1 MSTLEVLRGGT
12 LTTVQDLGRPGHRA
26 GGVPASGAMDPF
38 AAAAANLLV
47 GNEARAALLEITL
60 RGPVLRFG
68 RAATI
73 ALAGARFLAVLDGRP
88 LPWNRSVA
96 VAAGGALEIGDA
108 LDGARAWLAVDGGIA
123 VPEVLGSRSTH
134 LRGGFGGHEGRALAA
149 GDRLPLGPPG
159 DGLPRRL
166 AAPLFAPRNGRLE
179 VRILPGAGEEGFTA
193 LARERLTAAEYRVS
207 PLADRVGLRLSG
219 PPLSHTAGAD
229 IPPEGTLPGMVQVP
243 GGGEPIVFGPDGP
256 TTGGYAK
263 IATVAAADLGAL
275 AWLRPGD
282 RLRFRRATLGEA
294 REALARRRAA
304 LAVAV
309 EICSGIE
316 ENSREE
322 GAACTPST

>member
-1 MSTLEVLRGGT
+1 MSGFEILRSGT

-26 GGVPASGAMDPF
+26 AGVPASGAMDPF
-38 AAAAANLLV
+38 AAATANLLA
-47 GNEARAALLEITL
+47 GNAPGAALLEITL

-73 ALAGARFLAVLDGRP
+73 AIAGARFSSSLEGRP
-88 LPWNRSVA
+88 LPWNRSVT
-96 VAAGGALEIGDA
+96 VAAGATLEIGDA

-134 LRGGFGGHEGRALAA
+134 LRGSFGGHEGRALAA
-149 GDRLPLGPPG
+149 GDRLPSGPPG

-166 AAPLFAPRNGRLE
+166 AAPLFAPQGGRLT
-179 VRILPGAGEEGFTA
+179 VRILPGAGEEAFAA
-193 LARERLTAAEYRVS
+193 LALERLTSAEFRVS
-207 PLADRVGLRLSG
+207 PLADRVGIRLSG
-219 PPLSHTAGAD
+219 PPLAHRAGAD

-294 REALARRRAA
+294 REALARRRAS
-304 LAVAV
+304 LAV
-309 EICSGIE
+309 EIRSEIGENPHE
-316 ENSREE
+316 E
-322 GAACTPST
+322 AAPCTPST

>member
-1 MSTLEVLRGGT
+1 MSAVEVLRGGT

-26 GGVPASGAMDPF
+26 AGVPASGAMDPF
-38 AAAAANLLV
+38 AAAAANLLT
-47 GNEARAALLEITL
+47 GNEPGAALLEITL

-68 RAATI
+68 RAARI
-73 ALAGARFLAVLDGRP
+73 ALTGARFAAALDSRP
-88 LPWNRSVA
+88 IPWERSVA
-96 VAAGGALEIGDA
+96 VAAGATLEIGNA
-108 LDGARAWLAVDGGIA
+108 LGGARAWLAVDGGIA
-123 VPEVLGSRSTH
+123 VPPVLGSRSTH

-166 AAPLFAPRNGRLE
+166 AAPLFAPERGRLT
-179 VRILPGAGEEGFTA
+179 VRILPGAGEEAFPA
-193 LARERLTAAEYRVS
+193 LALERLTGAEFRVS
-207 PLADRVGLRLSG
+207 PLADRVGIRLSG
-219 PPLSHTAGAD
+219 PPIAHRAGAD

-282 RLRFRRATLGEA
+282 RLRFRRVTLGEA
-294 REALARRRAA
+294 REALARRRAS
-304 LAVAV
+304 LAV
-309 EICSGIE
+309 EICSEIDQ
-316 ENSREE
+316 NPREE

>member
-1 MSTLEVLRGGT
+1 MSSVEVLHGGT
-12 LTTVQDLGRPGHRA
+12 LTTVQDLGRPGYRA
-26 GGVPASGAMDPF
+26 SGVPASGAMDPF
-38 AAAAANLLV
+38 AAAAANLLA
-47 GNEARAALLEITL
+47 GNEPGAALLEITL

-73 ALAGARFLAVLDGRP
+73 AITGARFSASLAGRP
-88 LPWNRSVA
+88 LPWDRSVA
-96 VAAGGALEIGDA
+96 VAAGALLEVGDA
-108 LDGARAWLAVDGGIA
+108 LDGARSWLAVDGGIA

-134 LRGGFGGHEGRALAA
+134 LRGGFGGHEGRELAA

-166 AAPLFAPRNGRLE
+166 AAPLFAPRRGRLE
-179 VRILPGAGEEGFTA
+179 VRILPGAGEEAFTA
-193 LARERLTAAEYRVS
+193 LARERLVAAEFRVS
-207 PLADRVGLRLSG
+207 PLADRAGVRLSG
-219 PPLSHTAGAD
+219 PPLAHRAGAD

-243 GGGEPIVFGPDGP
+243 GGGAPIVFGPDGP

-263 IATVAAADLGAL
+263 IATVAAADLGAI

-294 REALARRRAA
+294 REALARRRES
-304 LAVAV
+304 LAV
-309 EICSGIE
+309 EICSGID
-316 ENSREE
+316 ENPREE